1 MRKPCREKRDNKKA
15 GAWSKKLQD
24 VGSPPQPTGVLG
36 CGRSGRLRWRND
48 PKPELDRENF
58 GEDEEDL
65 IIKLHA
71 LLGNR
76 WSLIAGRL
84 PGRTDNQVEN
94 YWNSH
99 LKRKLI
105 SIGIDPNNHRIS
117 NTLPR
122 PKNQIPEIT
131 NSDDSSSS
139 CATSAIAKA
148 LKYHGQNKMHLSTGA
163 QEKKSAAVLL

>member
-1 MRKPCREKRDNKKA
+1 MRKPCRQKRDTRKA
-15 GAWSKKLQD
+15 RAWSNKLEDEMLVED
-24 VGSPPQPTGVLG
+24 VASPPQPTGVLG
-36 CGRSGRLRWRND
+36 CGKSCRSRWIND
-48 PKPELDRENF
+48 TKTDLNRENF

-84 PGRTDNQVEN
+84 PGRTDTQVEN

-117 NTLPR
+117 HTLPR
-122 PKNQIPEIT
+122 PKTEIPEIS
-131 NSDDSSSS
+131 NSDDSSST
-139 CATSAIAKA
+139 CATFKA
-148 LKYHGQNKMHLSTGA
+148 L
-163 QEKKSAAVLL
+163 